1 MRSEGASVLPSA
13 TVLRA
18 GHGAAPRSFVRS
30 FIQSVLTECPVREV
44 TGRQGHKNG
53 QQRRALPSRS

>member
-18 GHGAAPRSFVRS
+18 GHGAAPRSF
-30 FIQSVLTECPVREV
+30 IYPV
-44 TGRQGHKNG
+44 GID
-53 QQRRALPSRS
+53 